1 MRSIYGELAPLGRG
15 FQNSW
20 EKTGVVPLYE
30 KIKRQREWG
39 FAGSTPPP
47 TNGSKILKINLKL
60 RSSHMPG
67 TWLLWMSY
75 VLVAGKNKELGRAV
89 RSLGMS
95 PLTKESHP
103 MEVSDMQLSGQSL
116 MGFLK

>member
-1 MRSIYGELAPLGRG
+1 MGLCW
-15 FQNSW
+15 QH
-20 EKTGVVPLYE
+20 
-30 KIKRQREWG
+30 
-39 FAGSTPPP
+39 PP

-89 RSLGMS
+89 RSLGLS